1 MTIRGRTSLR
11 TTPEVQEHGHA
22 HHLLLFNA
30 GCILGRSRPLLV
42 VKAIRLR
49 PLLPH
54 PDSAAFACACPW
66 AALLPRKWCDHPA
79 RPRYA
84 PAAASC
90 GYLLAALAR
99 HTRLDRKSTRELQSL
114 MRISYAVFC

>member
-90 GYLLAALAR
+90 R
-99 HTRLDRKSTRELQSL
+99 SEEHTSELQSL
-114 MRISYAVFC
+114 MRISYAVLFLKKK

>member
-1 MTIRGRTSLR
+1 MTIRRRTSQR
-11 TTPEVQEHGHA
+11 TTPEAQEHRHA

-66 AALLPRKWCDHPA
+66 AALLPSNWCDHPA
-79 RPRYA
+79 RPRR
-84 PAAASC
+84 SDE
-90 GYLLAALAR
+90 
-99 HTRLDRKSTRELQSL
+99 HTSELQTL
-114 MRISYAVFC
+114 MRISYAVSCLTQEHTRIKSTGHTDA